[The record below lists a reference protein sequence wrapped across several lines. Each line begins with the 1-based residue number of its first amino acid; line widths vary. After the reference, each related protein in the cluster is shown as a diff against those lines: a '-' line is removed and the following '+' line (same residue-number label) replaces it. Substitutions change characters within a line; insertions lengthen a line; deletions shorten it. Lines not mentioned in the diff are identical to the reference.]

1 MRKPALFVLLLTLVF
16 ATTSASAQSDRTP
29 RGGFVLADPSYS
41 MLDRFPEY
49 RECSYGNITGCYLL
63 QYGDCADDNPRVA
76 IPSCT
81 RGLAVQDNRRH
92 GVNVRFERAVRYL
105 LRANAHT
112 IQGNLER
119 ALSDYD
125 RAVKAHSGVFWIH
138 AVRGDAYFLSGIYD
152 EALESYNRALA
163 LEPDE
168 ASALSN
174 RALVLAAA
182 PDGELHD
189 APQALAD
196 AQHANEVLPGQP
208 TYIDALAIAYAAN
221 GDFDMAAAEEQ
232 RAINLLSPDDQST
245 RDTYRERLNI
255 FRNNM
260 AFRMTA
266 KSES

>member
-1 MRKPALFVLLLTLVF
+1 MRKSALFVLLLTVVF

-29 RGGFVLADPSYS
+29 RGNSVLADPTWD
-41 MLDRFPEY
+41 LLERFPEY

-76 IPSCT
+76 IPACT
-81 RGLAVQDNRRH
+81 RGLAVQDNRRT
-92 GVNVRFERAVRYL
+92 GINIRFERAVRYM
-105 LRANAHT
+105 LRANAYT
-112 IQGNLER
+112 LQGNLDR
-119 ALSDYD
+119 ALNDYD

-182 PDGELHD
+182 LDEELRD

-208 TYIDALAIAYAAN
+208 AYIDTLAIAYAAN
-221 GDFDMAAAEEQ
+221 RDFDMAVAEEQ
-232 RAINLLSPDDQST
+232 RAMSLLSPDHQST
-245 RDTYRERLNI
+245 RDAYRERLNI